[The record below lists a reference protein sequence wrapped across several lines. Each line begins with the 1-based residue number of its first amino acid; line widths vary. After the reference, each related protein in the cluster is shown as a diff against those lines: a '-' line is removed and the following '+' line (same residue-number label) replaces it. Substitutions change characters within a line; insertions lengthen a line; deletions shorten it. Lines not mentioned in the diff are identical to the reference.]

1 MAATISLADDLA
13 AVAHAA
19 GRRDDHI
26 NGAGRLDAR
35 GGLWQSV
42 GGTPALLC
50 ILPVHALD
58 VRQHSVLLEPKPR
71 TSELEHERDF
81 ISNIRVRHRKR
92 NRAARQ
98 HA

>member
-19 GRRDDHI
+19 GRRDDRI

-50 ILPVHALD
+50 MLPVHALD
-58 VRQHSVLLEPKPR
+58 VRQ
-71 TSELEHERDF
+71 
-81 ISNIRVRHRKR
+81 RVS
-92 NRAARQ
+92 
-98 HA
+98 

>member
-19 GRRDDHI
+19 GRRNDHT

-42 GGTPALLC
+42 GGTPAL
-50 ILPVHALD
+50 
-58 VRQHSVLLEPKPR
+58 
-71 TSELEHERDF
+71 
-81 ISNIRVRHRKR
+81 
-92 NRAARQ
+92 RACCQCMRLTGGYNKVEYE
-98 HA
+98 

>member
-19 GRRDDHI
+19 GRRNDHT

-58 VRQHSVLLEPKPR
+58 VRQ
-71 TSELEHERDF
+71 
-81 ISNIRVRHRKR
+81 RVS
-92 NRAARQ
+92 
-98 HA
+98 